1 MKKLVLVLMLL
12 SAMSLQAQKTSRIM
26 IGLGGGLTTNMA
38 RNEAK
43 NTCGPMGAFNFGYT
57 ILGNVGND
65 GAQMGFR
72 TGLNAT
78 YTKFGSDMQLS
89 EAFSNVD
96 YYGHRIDYRV
106 SSKNVLFR
114 QQQLNL
120 ELPIM
125 LAIVAKGLYF
135 NLGAKLMLPVMK
147 SYNQTMEDPQI
158 SAFYPEYGVTVVNDV
173 TTGLITENQR
183 NFSGT
188 PDMPKLLI
196 GLSAEI
202 GHVWQLG
209 ESKNSL
215 GFDVFLD
222 IVPWGV
228 GGGTID
234 NAKSVVEVA
243 PIVNDCEQ
251 PKAAV
256 TVNPLNYCN
265 NYKCNLLNFG
275 VKLVYTFDIEAYRS
289 FCRL

>member
-1 MKKLVLVLMLL
+1 MKKLEDMKKLVLVLMLL
-12 SAMSLQAQKTSRIM
+12 SALSLQAQTSRIM
-26 IGLGGGLTTNMA
+26 IGLGGGLTTNTG
-38 RNEAK
+38 RSEAK
-43 NTCGPMGAFNFGYT
+43 HICGPLGTFNFGYT

-78 YTKFGSDMQLS
+78 YSKFGSDMRLS
-89 EAFSNVD
+89 ETFSNVD
-96 YYGHRIDYRV
+96 YYGHRIDYRL

-125 LAIVAKGLYF
+125 LAIVAKGLYL
-135 NLGAKLMLPVMK
+135 NIGAKFMIPVMK
-147 SYNQTMEDPQI
+147 SYNQTMENPQI
-158 SAFYPEYGVTVVNDV
+158 SAYYPDYGVTVVNDV

-183 NFSGT
+183 NLSGT
-188 PDMPKLLI
+188 PYMPKLMI

-222 IVPWGV
+222 YAPWGFGAGSINTAQSMV
-228 GGGTID
+228 D
-234 NAKSVVEVA
+234 VA

-251 PKAAV
+251 PKAQV
-256 TVNPLNYCN
+256 TVNPLNCSN
-265 NYKCNLLNFG
+265 GYKYKFFNFG
-275 VKLVYTFDIEAYRS
+275 AKLVYTFDIEHKK
-289 FCRL
+289 